1 MGVFE
6 VFATILMSPYL
17 MAIMVMAVV
26 LGLLVGIIPGL
37 GGSVA
42 LALLIP
48 LTFSMS
54 PEAAIVLLI
63 AAYGTVTYGGGITAI
78 LVNTPGDASAAA
90 TTFDGYPMARKGLA
104 GQAITAAVLAS
115 ALGGILGFV
124 VLWAM
129 LPAARQLI
137 LAFTYPDFFMLA
149 VFGLT
154 VIAVVTQGN
163 MFKGLVSALLGF
175 MLAFIGT
182 DPIMGSARFT
192 FGSWHLWDGLN
203 LVPVIIGLFALTE
216 AFQLFY
222 QKTAIAGE
230 HHGPIS
236 GFWAGTQAFFRHKLL
251 FLRSAFLGIF
261 LGMIPGVG
269 GAVAQFLAYG
279 SAVQTSKTPERFG
292 KGAIEGV
299 LAPEAANDSKEGGA
313 MLPTLA
319 FGIPGSAAMAVLI
332 GGLIMH
338 GLAPGPEMLTT
349 SLNMTYF
356 IIAAAIISK
365 VVALPIAL
373 WLGPRLAVFT
383 RVPGTLMAP
392 GIVAIAFVGAYAVSG
407 SYLDVVVAF
416 VFGVVGLC
424 MKRFGFSRI
433 ALIIALVLGGL
444 VEASYHQTMSA
455 FGSPVAFFNRPIAGT
470 LFALTLFSLMWPWLR
485 KAAWVRRL
493 WGASHAKTE

>member
-1 MGVFE
+1 MGIFE
-6 VFATILMSPYL
+6 VFLTILSSPQL
-17 MAIMVMAVV
+17 LFIMVLAVV

-48 LTFSMS
+48 LTFSLS

-63 AAYGTVTYGGGITAI
+63 SAYGTVTYGGAITAI
-78 LVNTPGDASAAA
+78 LLNTPGDASSAA
-90 TTFDGYPMARKGLA
+90 TTFDGYPMARAGKA
-104 GQAITAAVLAS
+104 GQAITMAVMAS
-115 ALGGILGFV
+115 ALGGILGFI
-124 VLWAM
+124 VLWLV
-129 LPAARQLI
+129 LPAARNLI

-163 MFKGLVSALLGF
+163 MFKGLLSALLGF

-182 DPIMGSARFT
+182 DPTMGSARFT

-222 QKTAIAGE
+222 QKTS
-230 HHGPIS
+230 IS
-236 GFWAGTQAFFRHKLL
+236 GEYDPRIKGVVEGMRAFFRHKLL
-251 FLRSAFLGIF
+251 FLRSAFMGIF

-279 SAVQTSKTPERFG
+279 SAVQTSKTPEKFG

-299 LAPEAANDSKEGGA
+299 LAPEAANDAKEGGA

-338 GLAPGPEMLTT
+338 GMAPGPEMLTT
-349 SLNMTYF
+349 SLDMTYL
-356 IIAAAIISK
+356 IIAAAILSK
-365 VVALPIAL
+365 IVALPVSLIA
-373 WLGPRLAVFT
+373 GPRLAVFT
-383 RVPGTLMAP
+383 RIPGTLMAP
-392 GIVAIAFVGAYAVSG
+392 GIAAIAFVGAFAVSG
-407 SYLDVVVAF
+407 SFLDVVIAY

-424 MKRFGFSRI
+424 MRRFGFSRI

-444 VEASYHQTMSA
+444 VEASYHQTIA
-455 FGSPVAFFNRPIAGT
+455 TFDGPGAFFNRPIS
-470 LFALTLFSLMWPWLR
+470 LTLFGLTVFSLAWPWLR
-485 KAAWVRRL
+485 RTSFFRNMGNTRHV
-493 WGASHAKTE
+493 

>member
-1 MGVFE
+1 MGIFE
-6 VFATILMSPYL
+6 VFYAILSDYQL
-17 MAIMVMAVV
+17 MLIMVLAVV

-48 LTFSMS
+48 LTFSLT

-63 AAYGTVTYGGGITAI
+63 SAYGTVTYGGGITAI
-78 LVNTPGDASAAA
+78 LLNTPGDASAAA
-90 TTFDGYPMARKGLA
+90 TTFDGYPLAKQGKA
-104 GQAITAAVLAS
+104 GQAITVAVLAS

-124 VLWAM
+124 VLWM
-129 LPAARQLI
+129 ILPAARQLI

-182 DPIMGSARFT
+182 DPIMGAPRFT
-192 FGSWHLWDGLN
+192 FGSFQLWDGLN

-216 AFQLFY
+216 AFQLYY
-222 QKTAIAGE
+222 QKTS
-230 HHGPIS
+230 IS
-236 GFWAGTQAFFRHKLL
+236 GHYDPKIKGIMEGFRVFFRHKML
-251 FLRSAFLGIF
+251 FLRSAGIGIF

-269 GAVAQFLAYG
+269 GAVAQFIAYG
-279 SAVQTSKTPERFG
+279 SAVQTSKTPEKFG

-338 GLAPGPEMLTT
+338 GMAPGPEMMTT

-356 IIAAAIISK
+356 IIATAILSK
-365 VVALPIAL
+365 IIALPVSLIA
-373 WLGPRLAVFT
+373 GPRLAIFT

-407 SYLDVVVAF
+407 SYLDVWVAF
-416 VFGVVGLC
+416 VFGVVGIC

-444 VEASYHQTMSA
+444 VEQSYHQTISA
-455 FGSPVAFFNRPIAGT
+455 FGSPVAFFNRGIS
-470 LFALTLFSLMWPWLR
+470 LTLFLLTVLSLAWPWIRQASFIR
-485 KAAWVRRL
+485 KLGWKVDV
-493 WGASHAKTE
+493 SNQ